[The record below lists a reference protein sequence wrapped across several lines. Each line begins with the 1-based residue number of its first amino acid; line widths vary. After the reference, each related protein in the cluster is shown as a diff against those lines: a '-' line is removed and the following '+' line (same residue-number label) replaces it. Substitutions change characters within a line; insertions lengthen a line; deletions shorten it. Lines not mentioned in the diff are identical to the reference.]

1 MIVLGNLK
9 YFDPEAYGLTAEEV
23 ANTIASI
30 KRLEKVSADA
40 SMGWKIR
47 IYCNEGADMYEM
59 YRVFCALFGVPK
71 KGPKYHK
78 NSFTIG
84 FGAGNS
90 GGQKKKNRDEY
101 YNKLTNLRSENISTS
116 SSSSSSSSVLSDYLT
131 SKDQATGGGSR
142 YLAIGLLA
150 AAVIVVIIIIKKR
163 KQK

>member
-9 YFDPEAYGLTAEEV
+9 YFDPEAYGLTTEEV

-30 KRLEKVSADA
+30 KRLEKAPADG
-40 SMGWKIR
+40 SLGWKIK

-78 NSFTIG
+78 NYFTIG

-116 SSSSSSSSVLSDYLT
+116 SSSSSSVLSDYLK
-131 SKDQATGGGSR
+131 SKDQATGGSSS
-142 YLAIGLLA
+142 YLTIGLLA